1 MVNMVNDVLIKPI
14 YKCGVCGTEHESI
27 VARANCE
34 LACVKRVEEE
44 ERMTAE
50 AKKKAEQK
58 KRQAEVD
65 AAYENYEKLAVQ
77 YVKDYGC
84 YTQPWPTDDK
94 DVANDE
100 AVDLFNFLSFFM

>member
-1 MVNMVNDVLIKPI
+1 MGKQTV
-14 YKCGVCGTEHESI
+14 YYCAVCGKEYTNI
-27 VARANCE
+27 VDRANCE
-34 LACVKRVEEE
+34 LACAKRVEEE
-44 ERMTAE
+44 AKKAAE
-50 AKKKAEQK
+50 AKKMEEQK
-58 KRQAEVD
+58 IRKAEVD